1 MMWLANQYGFKLSN
15 HRERKTPREEKNQVV
30 PLRCFFCLGA
40 RVGGVWWLFQ
50 KQTPPLPTS
59 PPPPW
64 ELLRAVWTKRQ
75 GMGCFWTIRF
85 PNSLHCLWAS
95 FVPALV
101 APSHHH
107 RSHVHLGQGNMLR
120 DSLWG
125 IGCVLTERE
134 LPRTH
139 LESSCPLHVK
149 DKAPRAMSEN
159 LEEDLVEMTA
169 PNLRKCSV
177 VSEHYRAKPPP
188 IGLEIGILQPETF
201 PPMLPQFPSQTS
213 WSCFLCQKPQ
223 S

>member
-1 MMWLANQYGFKLSN
+1 MLLLLGGKSGWGLV
-15 HRERKTPREEKNQVV
+15 VV
-30 PLRCFFCLGA
+30 PEA
-40 RVGGVWWLFQ
+40 D
-50 KQTPPLPTS
+50 TPSPHLPTTTLRTLES
-59 PPPPW
+59 ILDKKARDGV
-64 ELLRAVWTKRQ
+64 LLNH
-75 GMGCFWTIRF
+75 RF

-95 FVPALV
+95 WAALV
-101 APSHHH
+101 AQSPHH
-107 RSHVHLGQGNMLR
+107 RPHVHLGQGNMLR

-149 DKAPRAMSEN
+149 DKAPRAMSGN

-188 IGLEIGILQPETF
+188 IRLEIGILQPETF
-201 PPMLPQFPSQTS
+201 PPMLPQVPSQTS
-213 WSCFLCQKPQ
+213 
-223 S
+223 